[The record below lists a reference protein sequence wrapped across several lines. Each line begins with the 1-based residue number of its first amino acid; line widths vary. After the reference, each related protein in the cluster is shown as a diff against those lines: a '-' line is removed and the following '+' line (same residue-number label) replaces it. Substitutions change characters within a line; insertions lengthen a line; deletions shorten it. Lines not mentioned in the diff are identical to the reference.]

1 MQRIIIHWTGGPHQ
15 PTGLDLHH
23 YHYVIDGAGK
33 VHPGKFPVSANG
45 GRLVKGA
52 YAAHTLNCN
61 TGSIGV
67 ALAAMSGAAER
78 PFRSGPAPV
87 TGAQLT
93 ALAGLCREL
102 SACYGIAVTPR
113 TVLTHAEVQPTLG
126 IAQRGKWD
134 VTWLPGMAAPG
145 EPVETGNRLRALIT
159 APVVAEKAPTGGG
172 FLATILALIIRIFPI
187 KNRSFI

>member
-33 VHPGKFPVSANG
+33 VHPGQFPVAANE
-45 GRLVKGA
+45 GRLVRGA

-67 ALAAMSGAAER
+67 ALAAMAGAVEQ
-78 PFRSGPAPV
+78 PFRPGHAPV
-87 TGAQLT
+87 TEAQLR
-93 ALAGLCREL
+93 ALAGLCRVL
-102 SACYGIAVTPR
+102 CARYAISLGPC

-134 VTWLPGMAAPG
+134 VTWLPGMVAPG
-145 EPVETGNRLRALIT
+145 PAIETGDRLRALIA
-159 APVVAEKAPTGGG
+159 APLPAQETRARGGVI
-172 FLATILALIIRIFPI
+172 ASIIALIARIFSRQ
-187 KNRSFI
+187 NRSFA

>member
-33 VHPGKFPVSANG
+33 VHPGKFPVSANA

-78 PFRSGPAPV
+78 PFRPGTAPV

-102 SACYGIAVTPR
+102 SARYGIAITPR

-145 EPVETGNRLRALIT
+145 PAVETGNRLRALIT

-172 FLATILALIIRIFPI
+172 FLAVILALITRIFPI

>member
-33 VHPGKFPVSANG
+33 VHPGQFPVAANQG
-45 GRLVKGA
+45 PLVRGA

-61 TGSIGV
+61 SGSIGV
-67 ALAAMSGAAER
+67 ALAAMAGAVEQ
-78 PFRSGPAPV
+78 PFCPGSAPV
-87 TGAQLT
+87 TEAQLR

-102 SACYGIAVTPR
+102 CTRYAIPLTPR

-134 VTWLPGMAAPG
+134 VTWLPGMTVPG
-145 EPVETGNRLRALIT
+145 TAIATGHQLRALIA
-159 APVVAEKAPTGGG
+159 APVVAQNNWAGSGVI
-172 FLATILALIIRIFPI
+172 ASILALIARLFSRQ
-187 KNRSFI
+187 NRSFI